1 MCERHGVQGG
11 DFGKHSSRGEIVA
24 GSDDNEEEVDVD
36 VACVESLSEGV
47 VGGAEGGDVEFFDLK
62 GEEVD
67 VIFGGRL
74 RGFDGV
80 ENGKEGADGVG

>member
-1 MCERHGVQGG
+1 M
-11 DFGKHSSRGEIVA
+11 
-24 GSDDNEEEVDVD
+24 
-36 VACVESLSEGV
+36 
-47 VGGAEGGDVEFFDLK
+47 GGAEGGDVEFFDLK

-67 VIFGGRL
+67 VVFCGRL